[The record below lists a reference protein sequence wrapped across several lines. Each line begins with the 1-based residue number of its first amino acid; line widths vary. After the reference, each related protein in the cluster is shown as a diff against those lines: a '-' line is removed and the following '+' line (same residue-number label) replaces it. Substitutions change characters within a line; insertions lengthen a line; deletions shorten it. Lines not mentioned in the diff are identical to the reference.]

1 MAMRSISGLVL
12 RAVNAQGIKT
22 GLQPIAPAYGSRSLQ
37 TMSGKVFGFGSHNA
51 DNDPEKLEA
60 EKRKNLKGDPAKGN
74 EQDNHHMPGS
84 KGWNENLASD
94 SEAAVKA
101 EKHAPDTV
109 EEMQNLSVKHL
120 HGEVDEEPSTTEK
133 DPLKKGKANPTK

>member
-1 MAMRSISGLVL
+1 MRSMSSLVL
-12 RAVNAQGIKT
+12 RAVNAQSIGS
-22 GLQPIAPAYGSRSLQ
+22 GLRPITPAYGSRSLQ
-37 TMSGKVFGFGSHNA
+37 AMSGKVFGFGSHNS
-51 DNDPEKLEA
+51 DNDPKKMEA
-60 EKRKNLKGDPAKGN
+60 EKQKNLKGDPAKGK
-74 EQDNHHMPGS
+74 EEENHHMPGA

-101 EKHAPDTV
+101 EKHAPDSV

-120 HGEVDEEPSTTEK
+120 HGEVDEEPTTAEK